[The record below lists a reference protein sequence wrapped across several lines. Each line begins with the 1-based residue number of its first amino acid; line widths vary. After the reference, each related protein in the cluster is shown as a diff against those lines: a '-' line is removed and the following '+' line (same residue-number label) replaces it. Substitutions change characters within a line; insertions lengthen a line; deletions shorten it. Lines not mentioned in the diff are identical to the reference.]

1 MTESGMLKH
10 AAEFL
15 QTEGGQAADLMVIHV
30 KRRHACRCGY
40 EEGVIPLSSRTAGSR
55 MSQRGFTLFELI
67 VVLFITG
74 LVVSVAIVATGRMQD
89 RAVFNEEARKIF
101 QTLKH
106 AREVSLFERRDVTF
120 RIDEEEKR
128 YWLDYGDEKESNA
141 RAVGKGFR
149 LTGKDIFF
157 FPKGNSSGG
166 LVKIEN
172 EKGQGYAIK
181 VDPVLGSP
189 SIRRF

>member
-1 MTESGMLKH
+1 M
-10 AAEFL
+10 A
-15 QTEGGQAADLMVIHV
+15 V
-30 KRRHACRCGY
+30 KDMPLLEETSERKDGRRGFTPFS
-40 EEGVIPLSSRTAGSR
+40 VRTAGRTSET
-55 MSQRGFTLFELI
+55 GFTFFELI
-67 VVLFITG
+67 VVLFIAG
-74 LVVSVAIVATGRMQD
+74 LVVSVAIVATGRMHD
-89 RAVFNEEARKIF
+89 RAVFNEEARRIF
-101 QTLKH
+101 QTLRH
-106 AREVSLFERRDVTF
+106 AREIALFERRDVTF

-128 YWLDYGDEKESNA
+128 YWLDYGNEKASDG
-141 RAVGKGFR
+141 RSVPGGFR
-149 LTGKDIFF
+149 LIGKDIFF

>member
-1 MTESGMLKH
+1 MLKYT
-10 AAEFL
+10 L
-15 QTEGGQAADLMVIHV
+15 
-30 KRRHACRCGY
+30 
-40 EEGVIPLSSRTAGSR
+40 TA
-55 MSQRGFTLFELI
+55 SQKGFTLFELI
-67 VVLFITG
+67 VVLFIAG
-74 LVVSVAIVATGRMQD
+74 LVTAVAIVATGRIHD
-89 RAVFNEEARKIF
+89 RAVFNEEARRIF

-106 AREVSLFERRDVTF
+106 AREVSLFERREVTF
-120 RIDEEEKR
+120 RIDGEENR
-128 YWLDYGDEKESNA
+128 YWLDYGDDKKPDE
-141 RAVGKGFR
+141 RFVGRGFR

-189 SIRRF
+189 TIRRF

>member
-1 MTESGMLKH
+1 
-10 AAEFL
+10 
-15 QTEGGQAADLMVIHV
+15 
-30 KRRHACRCGY
+30 
-40 EEGVIPLSSRTAGSR
+40 

-67 VVLFITG
+67 VVLFIAG
-74 LVVSVAIVATGRMQD
+74 LVVAIAIVATGRMHD
-89 RAVFNEEARKIF
+89 RAVFNEEARRIF

-106 AREVSLFERRDVTF
+106 AREISLFERRDVTF
-120 RIDEEEKR
+120 RIDKEETR
-128 YWLDYGDEKESNA
+128 YWLDYGDGKKSGL
-141 RAVGKGFR
+141 RTIGKGIR
-149 LTGKDIFF
+149 LTGEDVFF

-166 LVKIEN
+166 LIRIED

>member
-1 MTESGMLKH
+1 
-10 AAEFL
+10 
-15 QTEGGQAADLMVIHV
+15 
-30 KRRHACRCGY
+30 
-40 EEGVIPLSSRTAGSR
+40 
-55 MSQRGFTLFELI
+55 
-67 VVLFITG
+67 
-74 LVVSVAIVATGRMQD
+74 VSVAIVATGRMHD
-89 RAVFNEEARKIF
+89 RAVFNEEARRIF
-101 QTLKH
+101 QTLRH
-106 AREVSLFERRDVTF
+106 AREVAIFERRDVTF

-128 YWLDYGDEKESNA
+128 YWLDYGNEKTSDV
-141 RAVGKGFR
+141 RSVPGGFK